1 MAAQPN
7 FFIIGAARS
16 GTSALA
22 EMVRQHPDAF
32 VTRPKE
38 PHFLAFAGTTPHF
51 TGPGDEAHINR
62 IVVTRYE
69 DYMRLYEDTRA
80 AARGDASVSTLYYA
94 DESVPNLARFFPDA
108 RLIVILRNPV
118 DAAYSNYQYMRVR
131 GFEPLD
137 FEQALDDEERRID
150 AGWHHQWHYQR
161 LGMYSVQLRP
171 FLEEAGPERV
181 LVLFYDDLQDQPE
194 VTLMRAFRFLRID
207 PEANVNMRLR
217 VNVSGQPRSR
227 LLQRGIQFA
236 TAHPRIKRATKWTV
250 PFRVREWF
258 RSANLRHEPMVNSL
272 RDRLSNHFEKE
283 LSETRRLLESYY
295 SPGELQLPE
304 WLRVA

>member
-1 MAAQPN
+1 MATHPN

-94 DESVPNLARFFPDA
+94 DESVPTLARFVPDA
-108 RLIVILRNPV
+108 RLMVILRNPV
-118 DAAYSNYQYMRVR
+118 D
-131 GFEPLD
+131 
-137 FEQALDDEERRID
+137 
-150 AGWHHQWHYQR
+150 
-161 LGMYSVQLRP
+161 
-171 FLEEAGPERV
+171 
-181 LVLFYDDLQDQPE
+181 
-194 VTLMRAFRFLRID
+194 
-207 PEANVNMRLR
+207 
-217 VNVSGQPRSR
+217 
-227 LLQRGIQFA
+227 
-236 TAHPRIKRATKWTV
+236 
-250 PFRVREWF
+250 
-258 RSANLRHEPMVNSL
+258 
-272 RDRLSNHFEKE
+272 
-283 LSETRRLLESYY
+283 
-295 SPGELQLPE
+295 
-304 WLRVA
+304 